1 MATELLKLSSY
12 STICVYI
19 NIFLLSPIRLSIR
32 QSQGF
37 ETRDHVFETRDFVRP
52 SFRFSR
58 SPLLSLFLE
67 TESIIHSSHNLNDF
81 HFPVTS
87 KPDHDNSAATQ
98 ILCLS
103 VYHHKSTMRA
113 SNRPAQVRPRTNN
126 QKVPHRNVETE
137 AKRSLEMQLKE
148 ILLQGSNRDRVESD
162 DQSISSDLV
171 GEITQLMDELQ
182 SKVEIVLEG
191 VKSSV
196 ENQRRDVESVAM
208 NALLQQAQ
216 QVDAF
221 RVNSLPEMKRLVS
234 ELKDA
239 RALLDGLLTE
249 VDRDLSSLKSMSDDS
264 LRKQLEV
271 SRAQEEE
278 MLRKE
283 VRRLVKAYEQNCF

>member
-1 MATELLKLSSY
+1 
-12 STICVYI
+12 
-19 NIFLLSPIRLSIR
+19 
-32 QSQGF
+32 
-37 ETRDHVFETRDFVRP
+37 
-52 SFRFSR
+52 
-58 SPLLSLFLE
+58 
-67 TESIIHSSHNLNDF
+67 
-81 HFPVTS
+81 
-87 KPDHDNSAATQ
+87 
-98 ILCLS
+98 
-103 VYHHKSTMRA
+103 MRA

-137 AKRSLEMQLKE
+137 AERSLEMQLKE

>member
-1 MATELLKLSSY
+1 M
-12 STICVYI
+12 
-19 NIFLLSPIRLSIR
+19 F
-32 QSQGF
+32 
-37 ETRDHVFETRDFVRP
+37 FETRDFVRP
-52 SFRFSR
+52 SSFFSR
-58 SPLLSLFLE
+58 SPSLSFFLE

-81 HFPVTS
+81 HLPVTS
-87 KPDHDNSAATQ
+87 KPDHGSSIAAQ
-98 ILCLS
+98 ILCSS
-103 VYHHKSTMRA
+103 VYRQKSAMRA
-113 SNRPAQVRPRTNN
+113 SNRPAQVRPGANN
-126 QKVPHRNVETE
+126 QKASHRNVETKAE
-137 AKRSLEMQLKE
+137 SSLEMQLKE
-148 ILLQGSNRDRVESD
+148 ILLQGSNRNREEND
-162 DQSISSDLV
+162 DQSIVSDLV

-182 SKVEIVLEG
+182 NKVEIVLEG

-196 ENQRRDVESVAM
+196 ENQRGDVESVAM

-221 RVNSLPEMKRLVS
+221 RVNSLPDMKRLVS

-283 VRRLVKAYEQNCF
+283 VGR

>member
-1 MATELLKLSSY
+1 
-12 STICVYI
+12 
-19 NIFLLSPIRLSIR
+19 
-32 QSQGF
+32 
-37 ETRDHVFETRDFVRP
+37 
-52 SFRFSR
+52 
-58 SPLLSLFLE
+58 
-67 TESIIHSSHNLNDF
+67 
-81 HFPVTS
+81 
-87 KPDHDNSAATQ
+87 
-98 ILCLS
+98 
-103 VYHHKSTMRA
+103 
-113 SNRPAQVRPRTNN
+113 
-126 QKVPHRNVETE
+126 
-137 AKRSLEMQLKE
+137 MQLKE
-148 ILLQGSNRDRVESD
+148 ILLQGSNRNRVEND
-162 DQSISSDLV
+162 DESIVSDLV

-182 SKVEIVLEG
+182 NKVEIVLEG

-196 ENQRRDVESVAM
+196 ENQRRDVESVSM

-221 RVNSLPEMKRLVS
+221 RGNSLPEMKRLVS

-283 VRRLVKAYEQNCF
+283 VGR